1 MIGIHL
7 RLKRITLAA
16 VLAVGPRDKDGSRRR
31 AWSLHE
37 SSAWEAVED
46 RTTVVEVAEVRSGA
60 GFVEK
65 GQLADL
71 RRD

>member
-1 MIGIHL
+1 M
-7 RLKRITLAA
+7 
-16 VLAVGPRDKDGSRRR
+16 
-31 AWSLHE
+31 
-37 SSAWEAVED
+37 ED